1 MQSLTS
7 HTTSVS
13 GGFKVIFSTQ
23 HRMFS
28 VMLNVAMREGEGG
41 RGGAIWDN
49 NMHKEQCIGPGHW
62 GQSLVISSVFQCL
75 STDPLL
81 QAVGEGGRGERGGS
95 KPG

>member
-28 VMLNVAMREGEGG
+28 VMLNVAMREREGEGG
-41 RGGAIWDN
+41 GVQFGTTT
-49 NMHKEQCIGPGHW
+49 CIKN
-62 GQSLVISSVFQCL
+62 S
-75 STDPLL
+75 
-81 QAVGEGGRGERGGS
+81 A
-95 KPG
+95 